1 MELLVKIYDEIL
13 YLCKQLKDKTNLKT
27 NYIEYISALLY
38 IKYSTDSFFYD
49 DFSELYQQRNNYYIA
64 EMIDE
69 NLEEIRNKENDKY
82 LFSNIKFKDIIIYR
96 DIGEENIWS
105 IVISNLYKI
114 FQNEEITQK
123 MIAIIYESLLKQC
136 IEEKEFVVDNR
147 EFYTPTSITDLTS
160 KLVAKNEDCKVYD
173 PSCGSGNFL
182 MSAINIFATQVY
194 GNESNINYYNI
205 CKTSLL
211 LNQIENSKIK
221 FDNVIDNQF
230 MLNQKFDNVIDNKFI
245 QNQKFDIVMCNPPFS
260 TKNWIE
266 NADKENKKIFAEYK
280 MKSTSVG
287 DYAYVLKCLSY
298 LNENGNMGIILP
310 HGALFRNS
318 EKETRKELINK
329 KYINAVIGL
338 PENLFFGTRLSVVI
352 LIISKRKTDDTV
364 LFIDASKEYRDSHR
378 KKCYEIPEESVQK
391 IVDVYNER
399 KEIEGF
405 SHIATTQEI
414 ENNEYNLSIKKY
426 VKQIK
431 PNIKVEKIPL
441 AYKILNLERE
451 ASILEE
457 NIKDV
462 LEVLGMDEVTNLKIP
477 KTQNYD
483 FDYSIL
489 GKNIKKQRKKKGY
502 TQEELAEKLEISFK
516 YIARIESGASGI
528 KISTLAKLCKILNI
542 EADKLLFD

>member
-1 MELLVKIYDEIL
+1 MELLFKIYDEVL

-38 IKYSTDSFFYD
+38 IKFSTNSFFYD
-49 DFSELYQQRNNYYIA
+49 DFSELYQERNNYYIA
-64 EMIDE
+64 ELIDE

-96 DIGEENIWS
+96 DIGEENILS

-114 FQNEEITQK
+114 FENREIKPK
-123 MIAIIYESLLKQC
+123 MIAIIYEKLLQQC
-136 IEEKEFVVDNR
+136 IYEKEFVVDNR
-147 EFYTPTSITDLTS
+147 EFYTPTCITDLAS
-160 KLVAKNEDCKVYD
+160 KLVAKNENCRVYD
-173 PSCGSGNFL
+173 PACGSGNFL
-182 MSAINIFATQVY
+182 ISANNIFATQVY

-211 LNQIENSKIK
+211 LWGIDNSKIEFNNVK
-221 FDNVIDNQF
+221 DNE
-230 MLNQKFDNVIDNKFI
+230 FI
-245 QNQKFDIVMCNPPFS
+245 KNEKYDVVMCNPQFS

-266 NADKENKKIFAEYK
+266 NADKENKKIFKEYK

-287 DYAYVLKCLSY
+287 DYAYLLKCLSC
-298 LNENGNMGIILP
+298 LKENGNMAIILP

-329 KYINAVIGL
+329 KYIKAVIGL
-338 PENLFFGTRLSVVI
+338 PENLFLGTRLSVVI
-352 LIISKRKTDDTV
+352 LVISKRKTDDTI
-364 LFIDASKEYRDSHR
+364 LFIDASQEYQDSSY
-378 KKCYEIPEESVQK
+378 KKCYEIPEESIKK
-391 IVDVYNER
+391 ILEVYNEK

-405 SHIATTQEI
+405 SHLATVQEI

-431 PNIKVEKIPL
+431 PNIQVDKIPL

-451 ASILEE
+451 ASFLEE

-462 LEVLGMDEVTNLKIP
+462 LEVLGMKEIANLKIP
-477 KTQNYD
+477 KNQDYD

-489 GKNIKKQRKKKGY
+489 GKNIRKQRIKKGY
-502 TQEELAEKLEISFK
+502 TQEKLAERLEISER
-516 YIARIESGASGI
+516 YIARIERGESGL
-528 KISTLAKLCKILNI
+528 KISTLVKICKILDI
-542 EADKLLFD
+542 EADKLLFE

>member
-1 MELLVKIYDEIL
+1 MELLLKIYDEIL
-13 YLCKQLKDKTNLKT
+13 YLCKNLKDKTNLKT

-38 IKYSTDSFFYD
+38 IKYSTNSFFYD
-49 DFSELYQQRNNYYIA
+49 NFSELYQQRNNYYIA
-64 EMIDE
+64 DLIDE
-69 NLEEIRNKENDKY
+69 NLEKIRNKENDKY
-82 LFSNIKFKDIIIYR
+82 IFSNIKFKDIIIYR
-96 DIGEENIWS
+96 DIGEENILS
-105 IVISNLYKI
+105 KIITNLYRI
-114 FQNEEITQK
+114 FENKEITQK
-123 MIAIIYESLLKQC
+123 MIAIVYDNLLQKC

-160 KLVAKNEDCKVYD
+160 KLVAKNGECKVYD
-173 PSCGSGNFL
+173 PACGSGSFL
-182 MSAINIFATQVY
+182 ISANNIFATQVY
-194 GNESNINYYNI
+194 GSESNINYYNI

-211 LNQIENSKIK
+211 LNEIKNSKIE
-221 FDNVIDNQF
+221 FNNTLDNQ
-230 MLNQKFDNVIDNKFI
+230 FI
-245 QNQKFDIVMCNPPFS
+245 QNQKYDIVMCNPPFS
-260 TKNWIE
+260 TKNWIA
-266 NADKENKKIFAEYK
+266 NAGKKNKKMFEEYK

-287 DYAYVLKCLSY
+287 DYAYVLKCLSC

-318 EKETRKELINK
+318 EKETRKKLINK
-329 KYINAVIGL
+329 GYIKAVIGL

-352 LIISKRKTDDTV
+352 LIISKRKNDDTV
-364 LFIDASKEYRDSHR
+364 LFIDASKEYQDSKH

-391 IVDVYNER
+391 IVDIFNER

-489 GKNIKKQRKKKGY
+489 GKNIREQRKKKGY